1 MPLLGQKQTQTNKQ
15 TWPLPRVQLLKVNIF
30 VCRYHGMILMV
41 PDCDNFLDHLFFQ
54 FFQKKKSKTKTW
66 PNLEQQWKKRAIAN
80 HQFKTNGFLALL
92 KGNRF
97 INRPNRRIL
106 HVNKQRVVS
115 LLRVVVREKRA
126 KC

>member
-1 MPLLGQKQTQTNKQ
+1 
-15 TWPLPRVQLLKVNIF
+15 
-30 VCRYHGMILMV
+30 MV
-41 PDCDNFLDHLFFQ
+41 PDCDNFSGPFVFSVFF
-54 FFQKKKSKTKTW
+54 KKKSKTKTW

-80 HQFKTNGFLALL
+80 HQFKTNRFLALL

-106 HVNKQRVVS
+106 LVNKQRVVS